1 MRCTRHFPKLFINL
15 IETFIKMLKGILAFS
30 LCGLFWLAVLPL
42 QRASFFISAQA
53 RKPSQVL
60 KQVAEQQDKLLEKFD
75 SDVGA
80 GKAQLYDWEARADSL
95 RQFTAERSVGFKI
108 ADWKGDELLSLAT
121 LYQTAENFPAAIE
134 AFRAYLKED
143 SKSRK
148 ALETQFNLARVLI
161 ELEQFAEAENVLV
174 GMYFARTSFRDA
186 PMVVAAKLALYKD
199 LALAWRD
206 QNKLDRALAMA
217 KEGFYLAAATTQ
229 DRLNEVA
236 RRDHFSLA
244 ALYVAMLE
252 RLNRKKEADGVQ
264 KQFVTG
270 DLKEQPP
277 MQSFYEA
284 ELASARL
291 IGKPAPELA
300 DVRWMSNA
308 PKTIASLRGKT
319 VLLNFWAMWCSSCAG
334 DFPHLAEFQNKFGG
348 KGLEVVGVT
357 RFYGRSDT
365 EEGLSREQELKSLQ
379 NFKSN
384 HGMNYPVA
392 VGKID
397 DLTNDERYGIAGMPS
412 VILIDRSGTVRHI
425 QRSESEY
432 RKLEKRIERLVNEN

>member
-1 MRCTRHFPKLFINL
+1 
-15 IETFIKMLKGILAFS
+15 MLKRILAFS
-30 LCGLFWLAVLPL
+30 LCGLFWQPVLPV
-42 QRASFFISAQA
+42 QQASFFVSAQA
-53 RKPSQVL
+53 RKPSQIL

-80 GKAQLYDWEARADSL
+80 GKVQLYDWESRADSL
-95 RQFTAERSVGFKI
+95 RQFTAERIVGFKI
-108 ADWKGDELLSLAT
+108 ADWKGDELLSLAM
-121 LYQTAENFPAAIE
+121 LYQAAENFPAAIE
-134 AFRAYLKED
+134 ASRAYLKED

-148 ALETQFNLARVLI
+148 ALETQFNLARALI
-161 ELEQFAEAENVLV
+161 EIEQFAEAENVLV
-174 GMYFARTSFRDA
+174 GMNFARTSFRDA

-206 QNKLDRALAMA
+206 QNKLDSALVMA
-217 KEGFYLAAATTQ
+217 KEGFYLAAAAIQ

-244 ALYVAMLE
+244 ALYVALLE
-252 RLNRKKEADGVQ
+252 RLNRKKEADSVQ

-270 DLKEQPP
+270 ALKEQPP

-284 ELASARL
+284 ELANARL

-300 DVRWMSNA
+300 DVRWISDA
-308 PKTIASLRGKT
+308 PKPIAGLRGKV

-334 DFPHLAEFQNKFGG
+334 NFPHLAGFQNKFGG
-348 KGLEVVGVT
+348 KGLEVIGVT

-379 NFKSN
+379 NFKSK
-384 HGMNYPVA
+384 HRMNYPVA

-412 VILIDRSGTVRHI
+412 VILIDRHGIVRYI
-425 QRSESEY
+425 QRSEGDY
-432 RKLEKRIERLVNEN
+432 RKLEKRIERLANEN

>member
-1 MRCTRHFPKLFINL
+1 
-15 IETFIKMLKGILAFS
+15 MLKGILAFS
-30 LCGLFWLAVLPL
+30 LCGLFWLAVLPV
-42 QRASFFISAQA
+42 QRASFFVSAQP
-53 RKPSQVL
+53 RKPSQIL

-80 GKAQLYDWEARADSL
+80 GKAQLYDWEARADTL
-95 RQFTAERSVGFKI
+95 RQFIAERTAGFKI
-108 ADWKGDELLSLAT
+108 ADWKGDELLSLAM
-121 LYQTAENFPAAIE
+121 LYQTAENFPASIE
-134 AFRAYLKED
+134 ASRAYLKED

-148 ALETQFNLARVLI
+148 ALETQFNMARALI
-161 ELEQFAEAENVLV
+161 EIEQFAEAENVLA
-174 GMYFARTSFRDA
+174 GMHFARTSFREA
-186 PMVVAAKLALYKD
+186 PMVVAAKLAVYKE

-206 QNKLDRALAMA
+206 QNKLDRALVMA
-217 KEGFYLAAATTQ
+217 KEGFDLAAATTQ

-244 ALYVAMLE
+244 ALYVALLE
-252 RLNRKKEADGVQ
+252 RLNRKKEADDFQ
-264 KQFVTG
+264 KRFVTG

-291 IGKPAPELA
+291 TGKPAPELA
-300 DVRWMSNA
+300 DIRWLSDA
-308 PKTIASLRGKT
+308 PKTIAGLRGKV

-334 DFPHLAEFQNKFGG
+334 DFPHLAEFQNKFRG
-348 KGLEVVGVT
+348 KVEVIGVT

-379 NFKSN
+379 NFKSK
-384 HGMNYPVA
+384 HRMNYPVA

-412 VILIDRSGTVRHI
+412 VILIDRSGIVRHI
-425 QRSESEY
+425 QRSGGEY
-432 RKLEKRIERLVNEN
+432 RKLEKRIEKLANEN